1 MGIYNDRLGWKI
13 DERYELLNEA
23 VSHAWNW
30 GSGLEAPQS
39 ISALKRMLALDPN
52 FKVLISHGLT
62 DVQTPYFGTQLLLD
76 QIPDYGPSGRLKLK
90 AYNGGHMHYSRDI
103 LRKALREDARQLIEG
118 L

>member
-30 GSGLEAPQS
+30 GSGLEAPCNR

-52 FKVLISHGLT
+52 FKVLIQPRAHRRPR
-62 DVQTPYFGTQLLLD
+62 TPYLGTQLLLG

-90 AYNGGHMHYSRDI
+90 VYSGGPY
-103 LRKALREDARQLIEG
+103 ALFAR
-118 L
+118 

>member
-30 GSGLEAPQS
+30 GSGLEVPQS

-52 FKVLISHGLT
+52 FEVLISHGLT
-62 DVQTPYFGTQLLLD
+62 DVQTRRHSGTR
-76 QIPDYGPSGRLKLK
+76 SCRLIKFLTM
-90 AYNGGHMHYSRDI
+90 AHQGG
-103 LRKALREDARQLIEG
+103 
-118 L
+118 

>member
-23 VSHAWNW
+23 VSHAWDW

-76 QIPDYGPSGRLKLK
+76 QFLTMAHQDG
-90 AYNGGHMHYSRDI
+90 
-103 LRKALREDARQLIEG
+103 
-118 L
+118 